1 MSKEK
6 NETMNIKF
14 NELNEN
20 IKMEI
25 LDITDDVLNAPRF
38 RGIDK
43 QVVINDIWFSKTNAQ
58 KRSIL
63 KNV

>member
-25 LDITDDVLNAPRF
+25 LGITDDVFNAPRF